1 MFLNPSISTGFVFN
15 ASFKEDVLTQIKFD
29 FGHPSAD
36 GIADLAGETVHVI
49 PTSRFNSGK
58 RIVVRDSFEVRLDE
72 YGTAT
77 VTVPPTDNTFAYE
90 VTIGDSADSWRF
102 IRVVQVP
109 DSTSVLNF
117 SDLVEVD
124 STTLTPVGTGNP
136 LADIDQSDINW
147 ALAAIRN

>member
-1 MFLNPSISTGFVFN
+1 M
-15 ASFKEDVLTQIKFD
+15 TQIKFD

-49 PTSRFNSGK
+49 PTNRFNSGK

-77 VTVPPTDNTFAYE
+77 VTVPPTDDTFAYE
-90 VTIGDSADSWRF
+90 VTVGESGDAWRF
-102 IRVVQVP
+102 VRCVQVP
-109 DSTSVLNF
+109 DSTTVLNF

-124 STTLTPVGTGNP
+124 STTLTPLGQTSP
-136 LADIDQSDINW
+136 LTELTDEDIDWISQFV
-147 ALAAIRN
+147 AAGTHLAN

>member
-15 ASFKEDVLTQIKFD
+15 ASFKEDVLTQIKFY

-90 VTIGDSADSWRF
+90 VTIGDSTDSWRF

-136 LADIDQSDINW
+136 LADIDQSDIDW